1 MLARKKR
8 ARDALE
14 GFTLALDGFCVMRG
28 ALDAQTVRALQH
40 DLASRSADGTVCR
53 ELASLPAEDL
63 ARTDEAAYLQ
73 LRDLDGQ
80 TEQSVATF
88 LFSTLPGCAAAAT
101 GWGEPE
107 RWCLMQEHYV
117 AKPAGSD
124 SQHFLWHRDAERHLW
139 AADGV
144 AAPALLQPPAL
155 LADESPAAPEGSLY
169 RGPPVT
175 ANAPYV
181 SLWTALDPTTRE
193 NGTLVVLPARTPGHR
208 DAGRPAARPCDL
220 ERCEAR
226 HGAPARLEPRP
237 TCCRLRSHVLQ
248 AAVPCGRGCN
258 PAPRDRHLMP
268 RGYPC
273 LACLTQA
280 WRSSSSRGTWR
291 CSRARSSTP
300 TLTRTLTRALT
311 RTRTLT

>member
-80 TEQSVATF
+80 TEQSVATC

-169 RGPPVT
+169 RGPPAT

-237 TCCRLRSHVLQ
+237 TCCRLQPHVLQ
-248 AAVPCGRGCN
+248 AAGPCGLQPCTSGPPPYATWLCK
-258 PAPRDRHLMP
+258 PSMSMP
-268 RGYPC
+268 G
-273 LACLTQA
+273 A
-280 WRSSSSRGTWR
+280 
-291 CSRARSSTP
+291 RARAGGHDPTP
-300 TLTRTLTRALT
+300 TPTPYPYPYP
-311 RTRTLT
+311 

>member
-1 MLARKKR
+1 MPRVVRSKCPLKRLALCRQLPRNRMCAGGKKR
-8 ARDALE
+8 ARDAFD
-14 GFTLALDGFCVMRG
+14 GYTLARDGFCVIRG
-28 ALDAQTVRALQH
+28 ALDAQTVCALQH
-40 DLASRSADGTVCR
+40 DLASRGADGTICQ
-53 ELASLPAEDL
+53 ELASLDLEDL

-73 LRDLDGQ
+73 LRDLDSH
-80 TEQSVATF
+80 TEQSVATC

-101 GWGEPE
+101 GWGSPG
-107 RWCLMQEHYV
+107 RWCLMQEHFV

-124 SQHFLWHRDAERHLW
+124 AQHFLWHRDAERHLW

-155 LADESPAAPEGSLY
+155 LADESSAAAPEGSLY

-208 DAGRPAARPCDL
+208 DAGAPAARPCDL

-226 HGAPARLEPRP
+226 HG
-237 TCCRLRSHVLQ
+237 
-248 AAVPCGRGCN
+248 VPLDCN
-258 PAPRDRHLMP
+258 PTPRAEGCDP
-268 RGYPC
+268 RAVGC
-273 LACLTQA
+273 EA
-280 WRSSSSRGTWR
+280 WW
-291 CSRARSSTP
+291 
-300 TLTRTLTRALT
+300 
-311 RTRTLT
+311 